1 MAKCIHGNVIDQCG
15 LCRIESHKNIYG
27 NFEGEV
33 STTQRPKGRSRPHM
47 NEVMKDVDLQ
57 AEQEKQDELMEEY
70 VKNSFI
76 TESDNK
82 KDKSE

>member
-1 MAKCIHGNVIDQCG
+1 M
-15 LCRIESHKNIYG
+15 
-27 NFEGEV
+27 V

-82 KDKSE
+82 KDKSEWIY